1 MTYQTSPVTFPSVG
15 ARMLWH
21 LECWGLKRIDAWGV
35 TFIIGALVLVAHH
48 ALTVQTELLLI
59 TITANYWLGY
69 WLNDYFDAPHDSND
83 KIKARQN
90 LFVQRPEARRY
101 VKGIASLV
109 FGGSALIFISFGWR
123 GVVVL
128 LMNFLIMWAYSA
140 PPLRL
145 KSRPG
150 LDLLTHAIF
159 VQSWPYIVC
168 MWLTGAAWTQLDGT
182 LLAICFLTSL
192 GGQLNQQVR
201 DFEVDT
207 RTDTNF
213 ATWAG
218 LANTVLILKI
228 IALSAVL
235 FCSLAVISGNI
246 PWTFIPL
253 GLFGLPKV
261 VHLLL
266 RRTNDSH
273 RIFPRYLVYI
283 IMLSALMYMGVLMV
297 FETIA

>member
-1 MTYQTSPVTFPSVG
+1 
-15 ARMLWH
+15 MLWH

-35 TFIIGALVLVAHH
+35 TFIIGALVLVVHH
-48 ALTVQTELLLI
+48 ALTVQTELLLM

-69 WLNDYFDAPHDSND
+69 WLNDYFDAPHDGND
-83 KIKARQN
+83 DNKARLN
-90 LFVQRPEARRY
+90 LFVQRPEVRRY
-101 VKGIASLV
+101 VGGIASLM
-109 FGGSALIFISFGWR
+109 FGLSALIFASFGWR
-123 GVVVL
+123 GVAVL

-150 LDLLTHAIF
+150 WDLLTHAIF
-159 VQSWPYIVC
+159 VQSWPYIIC
-168 MWLTGAAWTQLDGT
+168 MWLTGTTWTQLDGI

-218 LANTVLILKI
+218 LANTIFILK
-228 IALSAVL
+228 AVSLSAVL
-235 FCSLAVISGNI
+235 FSSLAVIGGNI
-246 PWTFIPL
+246 PWIFIPL
-253 GLFGLPKV
+253 GLLGLPKV

-266 RRTNDSH
+266 HRINDTR
-273 RIFPRYLVYI
+273 RIFPRHLVYV
-283 IMLSALMYMGVLMV
+283 IMLLALTYMGVLMA
-297 FETIA
+297 FETFA